1 MRSADPE
8 ILLLPI
14 IGDDQTNTEGRE
26 EQSLNNATMHKL
38 SVMQSIDRRPSMQQF
53 IKNLDK
59 NHFAQTKSSHPLQ
72 LLGQIKTQKDLI
84 SWSVDSEIGDDIWF

>member
-1 MRSADPE
+1 MMRSADPE
-8 ILLLPI
+8 VLLLPI

-38 SVMQSIDRRPSMQQF
+38 FVMQSIDRRPSVQQL

-59 NHFAQTKSSHPLQ
+59 HHFAQTKASHPLQ
-72 LLGQIKTQKDLI
+72 LRGQIKRQKGLI
-84 SWSVDSEIGDDIWF
+84 SW

>member
-8 ILLLPI
+8 VLLFPI

-26 EQSLNNATMHKL
+26 EQSLNNARMHKL
-38 SVMQSIDRRPSMQQF
+38 LVMQSIDRRPSMQQL

-59 NHFAQTKSSHPLQ
+59 HHFAQTKASHPLQ
-72 LLGQIKTQKDLI
+72 LRGQIKRQKGLI
-84 SWSVDSEIGDDIWF
+84 SCSTVKIGNDIWF